1 MTEVVLDASVV
12 MKWFLADGERN
23 PNLRD
28 RSVLL
33 SRRASWSSSRR
44 RCSISRSS
52 TSRVAAGDNAKG
64 NRTKWTAPLSQS
76 KTQ

>member
-44 RCSISRSS
+44 QLLDLEVVD
-52 TSRVAAGDNAKG
+52 VAGRRG
-64 NRTKWTAPLSQS
+64 R
-76 KTQ
+76 